1 MHDDATQP
9 KRADVIPP
17 DIDLEKLAQQDP
29 MYPDDFNEHT
39 GPGCWAW
46 GIMALFAVLLAIGIV
61 VTAALAGF
69 NQGLDTARVTAAVA
83 TNQNISRQCQILPTD
98 IAAQRF
104 EVIESRF
111 EALTIDG
118 QLPDCAS
125 VFVQQATIIFEQSQ
139 ATARPS
145 PTMTAP
151 ATIAATQAIEASTA
165 LSTPVST
172 SDSPYDLNGL
182 LVEARSSIASV
193 EYDDAIETL
202 DAIRA
207 IDPDFE
213 TTTVTGLLF
222 NALTQQAT
230 LEFRSPNG
238 SLARGIL
245 LTNRAEQF
253 GDIQI
258 LEISFERS
266 VAELY
271 LDAQAN
277 LGLNYQIAVSLLSQ
291 TVGLSPNYPRG
302 TGVAATQL
310 FEQYQAYGDA
320 LLLGGDACLAQSQFQ
335 NALSLRPNNPALQ
348 TKITTATQQCALG
361 VPATVDPNATL
372 DPNATAAPIS
382 NATPTSGVAPVGQ
395 GS

>member
-17 DIDLEKLAQQDP
+17 DVDLESLAQQAP
-29 MYPDDFNEHT
+29 PPYFDDDDTNT

-46 GIMALFAVLLAIGIV
+46 GIMGLFAIALSIGIV
-61 VTAALAGF
+61 ATASLAGF
-69 NQGLDTARVTAAVA
+69 NQGLNTARVTAAVA
-83 TNQNISRQCQILPTD
+83 TNQNIARQCQILPTD

-111 EALTIDG
+111 EALSVEG

-125 VFVQQATIIFEQSQ
+125 IFVQQATIVFEQSQ
-139 ATARPS
+139 ATATPQA
-145 PTMTAP
+145 TMTATTAPTEIVEVTSESTIP
-151 ATIAATQAIEASTA
+151 AVPTN
-165 LSTPVST
+165 
-172 SDSPYDLNGL
+172 DSPYDLNGL
-182 LVEARSSIASV
+182 LVEARASIAST

-213 TTTVTGLLF
+213 ATIVTGLLF
-222 NALTQQAT
+222 NVLTEQALR
-230 LEFRSPNG
+230 EFRSPEG
-238 SLARGIL
+238 SLARGVL

-253 GDIQI
+253 GDVQL
-258 LEISFERS
+258 LEVSFERS

-277 LGLNYQIAVSLLSQ
+277 LGLNYRLAILPLQEVIRLA
-291 TVGLSPNYPRG
+291 PNYPLG
-302 TGVAATQL
+302 TGNAATQL

-320 LLLGGDACLAQSQFQ
+320 LLLGGDACLAETQFQ
-335 NALSLRPNNPALQ
+335 NALSLRPNNPQLE
-348 TKITTATQQCALG
+348 TKLTTTSQQCSLG
-361 VPATVDPNATL
+361 APATVDPNAT
-372 DPNATAAPIS
+372 PEPIN
-382 NATPTSGVAPVGQ
+382 NATPTTGVAPVGQ
-395 GS
+395 G